1 VNLVHTPAVE
11 EDAAFPPICVKDV
24 SGEDVDAEEFLTVL
38 AGHYATEE
46 MVLERLGFET
56 IRQDWLERA
65 ARLGEEITAQIG
77 NKRVTGIFDTV
88 DEHGRLV
95 LITGTG
101 PVKIPAAD
109 VYF

>member
-1 VNLVHTPAVE
+1 MWQSPSSLFIFVVVRNNTLSRINATGPSLDDGSNPILTNLRQTT
-11 EDAAFPPICVKDV
+11 FQ
-24 SGEDVDAEEFLTVL
+24 L
-38 AGHYATEE
+38 
-46 MVLERLGFET
+46 LGN
-56 IRQDWLERA
+56 RS
-65 ARLGEEITAQIG
+65 
-77 NKRVTGIFDTV
+77 VTGIFDTV